1 MSLIITH
8 SLACQPEL
16 KENNRIINMRF
27 SLREGRIRFTA
38 AIAAIQVA
46 AHIATANDNGLAL
59 APPMGWRNWNQ
70 YEGDVDQ
77 DLMEHIMEGMVRRS
91 RTDHLGVPT

>member
-1 MSLIITH
+1 MRLSL
-8 SLACQPEL
+8 S
-16 KENNRIINMRF
+16 
-27 SLREGRIRFTA
+27 EGRLRFTA
-38 AIAAIQVA
+38 AIAAIVV
-46 AHIATANDNGLAL
+46 HIATANDNGLAL
-59 APPMGWRNWNQ
+59 TPPMGWRNWNQ